1 MAARATFAL
10 NAGVWFRRGRL
21 LIISPVRGHLR
32 RIQAETPLIDLFSF
46 AEPAL
51 HSGNIK
57 VTPSFEIEDYGKRL
71 RIALGESVAS
81 RIPIY
86 LDMNFWIVL
95 RDAKDRRNPDAEALY
110 QWLLLDAEKG
120 SRLEAI

>member
-21 LIISPVRGHLR
+21 LIVSPVRGNLR

-51 HSGNIK
+51 N
-57 VTPSFEIEDYGKRL
+57 
-71 RIALGESVAS
+71 
-81 RIPIY
+81 
-86 LDMNFWIVL
+86 
-95 RDAKDRRNPDAEALY
+95 DRR
-110 QWLLLDAEKG
+110 
-120 SRLEAI
+120 

>member
-51 HSGNIK
+51 
-57 VTPSFEIEDYGKRL
+57 FA
-71 RIALGESVAS
+71 IAF
-81 RIPIY
+81 R
-86 LDMNFWIVL
+86 
-95 RDAKDRRNPDAEALY
+95 
-110 QWLLLDAEKG
+110 
-120 SRLEAI
+120 